1 MTQLTPQPVDAQDDE
16 ARYARFR
23 QRLVADDPVVV
34 KSGPGGLSFYVKVAG
49 RRRFACHFNAR
60 PRRAESGRGFAD
72 FKPAETG
79 LDAHAVVSDLERFL
93 VGRAECRRGAAWWS
107 AHFASSDDEAV
118 ASAFRAAVV
127 VPLLAAGQVPGG

>member
-1 MTQLTPQPVDAQDDE
+1 MTPDDE

-23 QRLVADDPVVV
+23 DRLVADDPVDV
-34 KSGPGGLSFYVKVAG
+34 KSGPGGLSFDAPVAG

-79 LDAHAVVSDLERFL
+79 LDADAVVSNLERL
-93 VGRAECRRGAAWWS
+93 LGDRAECRRGAAWWS
-107 AHFASSDDEAV
+107 AHFAASEDDAV
-118 ASAFRAAVV
+118 AGAFRAAVV
-127 VPLLAAGQVPGG
+127 GPLLAAGQEPGD